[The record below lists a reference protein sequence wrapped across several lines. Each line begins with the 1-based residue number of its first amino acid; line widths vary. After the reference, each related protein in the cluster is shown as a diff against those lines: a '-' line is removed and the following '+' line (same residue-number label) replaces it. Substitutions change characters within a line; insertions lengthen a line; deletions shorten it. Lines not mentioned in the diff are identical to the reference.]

1 MATTANTISTS
12 STLEEFRLQFNTLVN
27 DISALDAG
35 NIFSTAIVFE
45 GATDDNNETTLTVV
59 DPTADRTITLPNVT
73 GTVVT
78 TANSDSATTTTSSSD
93 ADFVLVDDGGTL
105 KKITA
110 ANLGIGTIA
119 YDDITAGDAAVN
131 ITTSSGNI
139 TIDAAANDSDIIL
152 KGTDGGVDTTFLT
165 IDGSAAGAAAFNGVV
180 TANAGVVVDNITI
193 DGTQIDLSSGDL
205 TLDVAGI
212 IKLDAG
218 DANAQI
224 QLRSSGTHYG
234 TLFNSGNHFYIK
246 SLISDAD
253 IIIQGIDDSSA
264 FTALRFD
271 MSDAGAAK
279 FNSNISPATANGASL
294 GTAALEWSDIFLADG
309 AQISFG
315 NDGDVTLTHVHDT
328 GLLLSDNSGIGTT
341 QLQFGDSGTYIQ
353 QSANGVLELFSDT
366 TLEING
372 DALNLKNTASNE
384 TYLAAANGGAVELYH
399 NNIKKFETTSA
410 GGTLTGNLTVSGE
423 IVANSDV
430 TLKENILPITNPL
443 DIINSIKGV
452 QYNFKDK
459 EKKNI
464 NYGFLAQEME
474 KVLPSIVHETDSQE
488 NLLGIAYDNIIA
500 ILLEGVKSLSNE
512 VEELKNKIEK

>member
-27 DISALDAG
+27 DITALDAG
-35 NIFSTAIVFE
+35 NIFSTAIIFE
-45 GATDDNNETTLTVV
+45 GATDDANETTLTVV

-73 GTVVT
+73 GTVIT

-110 ANLGIGTIA
+110 ANLGIGSAVA
-119 YDDITAGDAAVN
+119 YDDLTAGDAAVN

-139 TIDAAANDSDIIL
+139 TIDAAANNSDIIL

-205 TLDVAGI
+205 TLDVAGDI
-212 IKLDAG
+212 ILDADG
-218 DANAQI
+218 ADVIFKDAGTSIGTFTN
-224 QLRSSGTHYG
+224 SSTDFVIASNVSDKDM
-234 TLFNSGNHFYIK
+234 LFKGNDGGSTI
-246 SLISDAD
+246 
-253 IIIQGIDDSSA
+253 
-264 FTALRFD
+264 TALTLD
-271 MSDAGAAK
+271 MSAAGAAK
-279 FNSNISPATANGASL
+279 FNSNISPASANGASL
-294 GTAALEWSDIFLADG
+294 GTAALEWSDIYLADG
-309 AQISFG
+309 SVIFFG
-315 NDGDVTLTHVHDT
+315 ADGDVTLTHIADT
-328 GLLLSDNSGIGTT
+328 GLLLSDDSGVGTT

-399 NNIKKFETTSA
+399 NNSKKFETTSA

>member
-27 DISALDAG
+27 DITALDAG
-35 NIFSTAIVFE
+35 NIFSTAIIFE
-45 GATDDNNETTLTVV
+45 GATDDANETTLTVV

-73 GTVVT
+73 GTVIT

-139 TIDAAANDSDIIL
+139 TIDAAANNSDIIL

-193 DGTQIDLSSGDL
+193 DGTEIDLSSGDL
-205 TLDVAGI
+205 TLDVAGDI
-212 IKLDAG
+212 ILDADG
-218 DANAQI
+218 ADVIFKDAGTSIGTFTN
-224 QLRSSGTHYG
+224 SSTDFVIASNVSDKDM
-234 TLFNSGNHFYIK
+234 LFKGNDGGSTI
-246 SLISDAD
+246 
-253 IIIQGIDDSSA
+253 
-264 FTALRFD
+264 TALTLD
-271 MSDAGAAK
+271 MSAAGAAK
-279 FNSNISPATANGASL
+279 FNSNISPASANGASL

-315 NDGDVTLTHVHDT
+315 NDGDVTLTHIADT
-328 GLLLSDNSGIGTT
+328 GLLLSDNSGVGTT

-399 NNIKKFETTSA
+399 NNSKKFETTSA

>member
-1 MATTANTISTS
+1 M
-12 STLEEFRLQFNTLVN
+12 
-27 DISALDAG
+27 
-35 NIFSTAIVFE
+35 
-45 GATDDNNETTLTVV
+45 
-59 DPTADRTITLPNVT
+59 
-73 GTVVT
+73 
-78 TANSDSATTTTSSSD
+78 
-93 ADFVLVDDGGTL
+93 
-105 KKITA
+105 
-110 ANLGIGTIA
+110 
-119 YDDITAGDAAVN
+119 
-131 ITTSSGNI
+131 
-139 TIDAAANDSDIIL
+139 
-152 KGTDGGVDTTFLT
+152 
-165 IDGSAAGAAAFNGVV
+165 
-180 TANAGVVVDNITI
+180 
-193 DGTQIDLSSGDL
+193 
-205 TLDVAGI
+205 
-212 IKLDAG
+212 
-218 DANAQI
+218 
-224 QLRSSGTHYG
+224 
-234 TLFNSGNHFYIK
+234 
-246 SLISDAD
+246 
-253 IIIQGIDDSSA
+253 
-264 FTALRFD
+264 
-271 MSDAGAAK
+271 
-279 FNSNISPATANGASL
+279 
-294 GTAALEWSDIFLADG
+294 
-309 AQISFG
+309 
-315 NDGDVTLTHVHDT
+315 
-328 GLLLSDNSGIGTT
+328 
-341 QLQFGDSGTYIQ
+341 QFGDSGTYIQ

-399 NNIKKFETTSA
+399 NNSKKFETTSA